1 MPTDGSDR
9 RPDEP
14 SGQPLQNWFE
24 DMLVALPEEVNEP
37 DPDADFELRQDSR
50 IKRPANVETSKTVDT
65 ADHAT
70 DALDINAIPI
80 VSEHLEPEL
89 SLGDRHAEL
98 DINAIEIV
106 SEQHLESPSGRS
118 LRVTGPQSVP
128 TPPQKPATTRA
139 SQRPET
145 TRRPEKRS
153 TRMTTGNDAES
164 SDADIASFLAEEPA
178 PQRKPEYSAANTGQ
192 PVNDEPANDDPVK
205 DDAVNDVRFV
215 ANAANLRADEDLQFR
230 IEREVQKYPVAAAA
244 KVQFRVQDGNVTIVG
259 EVATDYE
266 KQLIVHFTKSVTGV
280 VAVVD
285 LMRALNSKSA
295 SQPAAAAVA
304 PRPAP
309 KRKSTG
315 GGVSWQLPFKPSYA
329 GIAVCLVA
337 IVWASIS
344 FGRKDDGRLKVYPV
358 TGRVTVDGKGPD
370 GAMVVL
376 HPVLPSNSARPKA
389 TVKPDGTFTLM
400 TYTPG
405 DGAPEGEYKL
415 TIVWHQLT
423 EVNGEPSAGP
433 NLLPVALSRAD
444 STTHKVVVKQ
454 EKNEIPVIQIQ
465 P

>member
-1 MPTDGSDR
+1 
-9 RPDEP
+9 
-14 SGQPLQNWFE
+14 
-24 DMLVALPEEVNEP
+24 MLVALPEGATDH

-50 IKRPANVETSKTVDT
+50 IKRPANVETSKTVD
-65 ADHAT
+65 AVVHAT

-80 VSEHLEPEL
+80 VSEHHEPES

-98 DINAIEIV
+98 DINAIAIA
-106 SEQHLESPSGRS
+106 SEQQLESPSGRS
-118 LRVTGPQSVP
+118 LRVSGTQAGS
-128 TPPQKPATTRA
+128 TPAQKPVTVRATQEYN
-139 SQRPET
+139 S

-153 TRMTTGNDAES
+153 TRKTKGNGTES
-164 SDADIASFLAEEPA
+164 SDADIASSLAAEPA
-178 PQRKPEYSAANTGQ
+178 PQRKPEFFAATTVH
-192 PVNDEPANDDPVK
+192 PVNNDLVNDD
-205 DDAVNDVRFV
+205 AENDVRFV
-215 ANAANLRADEDLQFR
+215 ASAANLKAAEDLQFR
-230 IEREVQKYPVAAAA
+230 IEREIQKYPVAAAA

-259 EVATDYE
+259 EVASDYE

-285 LMRALNSKSA
+285 LMRTLNSKSA
-295 SQPAAAAVA
+295 SQPAATVA

-309 KRKSTG
+309 RRKSSG
-315 GGVSWQLPFKPSYA
+315 GGVSWQLPFKPTYA
-329 GIAVCLVA
+329 GVAVCLVA

-400 TYTPG
+400 TYAPG

-423 EVNGEPSAGP
+423 EVNGEPTAGP
-433 NLLPVALSRAD
+433 NLLPAALSRAD
-444 STTHKVVVKQ
+444 TTTHKVVVKS
-454 EKNEIPVIQIQ
+454 EKKRNSSHSNSALTCDPGDL
-465 P
+465 